1 MPTFAAKTKLGSLIM
16 LRQILIILFYCMGS
30 LAVFAQT
37 ARPTIASRNAIYIDM
52 PTINSIGT
60 LSYDRIWYHKNLF
73 AWSQRIGIG
82 SDFHYST
89 DISIPIETT
98 LLIGKGM
105 NYAEIGLGATAN
117 FLRSS
122 HHIAEWSGN
131 KAQEY
136 WLMGRLGYRLQTK
149 HFILR
154 AAYVPYRLLHST
166 WTVPSINRKS
176 AHGISVS
183 IGFAF

>member
-1 MPTFAAKTKLGSLIM
+1 MKPF
-16 LRQILIILFYCMGS
+16 LIILLCCMGN
-30 LAVFAQT
+30 LAIFAQT
-37 ARPTIASRNAIYIDM
+37 SQSTIASRNAIYVDM

-60 LSYDRIWYHKNLF
+60 LSYDRIWYYKNLF

-82 SDFHYST
+82 SNFHYST
-89 DISIPIETT
+89 DISIPIETA
-98 LLIGKGM
+98 LLIGKRM
-105 NYAEIGLGATAN
+105 NYAEIGLGTTAT

-122 HHIAEWSGN
+122 HQIAEWSGN

-136 WLMGRLGYRLQTK
+136 WFMGRLGYRLQTK

-154 AAYVPYRLLHST
+154 TAYVPYRLLHTT
-166 WTVPSINRKS
+166 WTAPSIDRKS
-176 AHGISVS
+176 VHGVSMS